1 MAIEVRGVCTLLLVF
16 DMPTA
21 LRFYRDVLGFE
32 IVDTSHPGAGDRVDW
47 CYLRLD
53 SAEVML
59 NAAYEAPEQ
68 PPAPDQSRV
77 AAHADTCLYFGCPDV
92 DGAYRHLR
100 AEGIAV
106 QEPTIAHYGMQQLY
120 VSDPDGYLLCF
131 QRRVEAPAP

>member
-53 SAEVML
+53 SAELML
-59 NAAYEAPEQ
+59 NA
-68 PPAPDQSRV
+68 RV
-77 AAHADTCLYFGCPDV
+77 RRAGAAV
-92 DGAYRHLR
+92 GA
-100 AEGIAV
+100 GAV
-106 QEPTIAHYGMQQLY
+106 A
-120 VSDPDGYLLCF
+120 
-131 QRRVEAPAP
+131 RRGPR